1 MDIINLLKKYAE
13 LYDKGSNLSLS
24 EQTTYANVK
33 NNPELAEIAAIIDSL
48 PTLNEKYEAIAK
60 YEAQLKTSTASQTNE
75 LDQIK
80 NACEKQFG
88 IKLDSIE
95 FKKLQSGKDIIA
107 FFDPSIGRKRLID
120 YSYAR
125 SLVTEFTDVQNG
137 NELYQTDNY
146 EKNATNI
153 AGAEAA
159 ANTNRELNMI
169 DVDRFRAEYDE
180 IIKRIPIQ
188 EQYKVAMINKLLN
201 QSESRDFKYINLENM
216 VALDKEGNIVE
227 ASLTRDNE
235 AVVGEAATYDRDV
248 VSLDNAGNVE
258 YSNKAVVTSLPT
270 AVKEDSITPTDFEI
284 GEDAEFPDD
293 TFTDDQDFRVVVKE
307 EMDKHHILGSVE
319 DEYQKVMSYSEN
331 MSKLESDHDNNLI
344 DDNHYSFYKDLS
356 QEYVNSKSLERIKA
370 KTLKYEMKQEAGS
383 IIIFILSFIA
393 MIMCIVALILINR

>member
-24 EQTTYANVK
+24 EQTTYASVK